1 MIIVRITTSKS
12 KNSESFYIT
21 QSYTNA
27 NGKSTSKTI
36 RKLGTLAELSAQLHT
51 DRAGVVEWANEQ
63 AHLETLKY
71 KSEKE
76 DATVIIPFH
85 SNRLMDYHKQKL
97 FSGGYLFLQ
106 SIYYGLK
113 LDSVCRKIK
122 SRHKFEYDLNA
133 ILSDLIYTRV
143 LEPSSKS
150 SSFRAAKQFLE
161 PPTYELHDVYRALS
175 VLASE
180 MDFIQ
185 SEVYKNSFFLGDRMD
200 RILYYDCTNYY
211 FEIEQ
216 EEGDKKYGKSK
227 EHRPNPIVQMGLFT
241 DGDGIPLAFSIFPGN
256 QNEQTSL
263 KPLEKKVIEEFGCE
277 EFVFCSDA
285 GLGSENNRLLNHS
298 KKRSYIVTQSIKKLP
313 EEYRTLALNK
323 KGFRCLSDHKAVDLN
338 SLTDDDKE
346 ELFYKEEPYSSK
358 KMEQRLL
365 ITYSPKYAAYQKEIR
380 EKQIERA
387 KAMLSNGRHKKNRKN
402 PNDPARFIDK
412 TAVTKDGEMADILY
426 FLDEKKIAQEAQYDG
441 LYAVCTDLFDDEP
454 ENILKVSESRWQ
466 IEACFRIMKTDFS
479 ARPVFVQRNDR
490 IRAHFLICFLALFI
504 YRLLEK
510 KLERKYTCEEL
521 LSTLRDYEFADV
533 QGQGFIPIYESTKLT
548 DALHEVAGFET
559 DYEFLTKRKM
569 KEIQKLSKQ
578 SREKS

>member
-1 MIIVRITTSKS
+1 MRITTSKS

-51 DRAGVVEWANEQ
+51 DRDGVVEWANEQ
-63 AHLETLKY
+63 ARLETLKY

-76 DATVIIPFH
+76 DATVMIPFH
-85 SNRLMDYHKQKL
+85 SNRLMDYNKQKL

-216 EEGDKKYGKSK
+216 EDGDRKYGKSK
-227 EHRPNPIVQMGLFT
+227 EHRPNPIIQMGMFM
-241 DGDGIPLAFSIFPGN
+241 DGDGIPLAFFLFPGN
-256 QNEQTSL
+256 ANEQTSL
-263 KPLEKKVIEEFGCE
+263 KPLEEKILQDFGCTK
-277 EFVFCSDA
+277 FIYCSDA
-285 GLGSENNRLLNHS
+285 GLGSEKIKKLNHADE
-298 KKRSYIVTQSIKKLP
+298 RAFIVTQSIKKLNKDDKAW
-313 EEYRTLALNK
+313 ALDK
-323 KGFRCLSDHKAVDLN
+323 TGFKRVSDNLPVDL
-338 SLTDDDKE
+338 SKISDDDMG
-346 ELFYKEEPYSSK
+346 LYYKDAPYTPHTLQ
-358 KMEQRLL
+358 QRLI
-365 ITYSPKYAAYQKEIR
+365 ITYSPKYARYQKTIR
-380 EKQIERA
+380 SAQVERA
-387 KAMLSNGRHKKNRKN
+387 ENMIHSGNVKKERKN
-402 PNDPARFIDK
+402 PNDPSRFIGK
-412 TAVTKDGEMADILY
+412 LAVTEEGEVAKIQNY
-426 FLDEKKIAQEAQYDG
+426 LDTDKVEEEARYDG
-441 LYAVCTDLFDDEP
+441 MYAVTTDLLDDEVQD
-454 ENILKVSESRWQ
+454 ILKVSEGRWE
-466 IEACFRIMKTDFS
+466 IEECFRIMKTEFE
-479 ARPVFVQRNDR
+479 ARPVFLHEDLR
-490 IRAHFLICFLALFI
+490 IKAHFLICFLSLII
-504 YRLLEK
+504 YRYLEK
-510 KLERKYTCEEL
+510 ELKGEYTCEKIL
-521 LSTLRDYEFADV
+521 GKLKAMNFADIQE
-533 QGQGFIPIYESTKLT
+533 QGYVPLYTRDKLT
-548 DALHEVAGFET
+548 DALHKICGFET
-559 DYEFLTKRKM
+559 DFQFITKSHMRT
-569 KEIQKLSKQ
+569 IQKKSKCK
-578 SREKS
+578 E

>member
-1 MIIVRITTSKS
+1 M
-12 KNSESFYIT
+12 
-21 QSYTNA
+21 
-27 NGKSTSKTI
+27 
-36 RKLGTLAELSAQLHT
+36 
-51 DRAGVVEWANEQ
+51 
-63 AHLETLKY
+63 
-71 KSEKE
+71 
-76 DATVIIPFH
+76 
-85 SNRLMDYHKQKL
+85 
-97 FSGGYLFLQ
+97 
-106 SIYYGLK
+106 
-113 LDSVCRKIK
+113 
-122 SRHKFEYDLNA
+122 NA
-133 ILSDLIYTRV
+133 ILSDLIYTRI
-143 LEPSSKS
+143 LEPGSKR
-150 SSFRAAKQFLE
+150 SSFETAKNFLE
-161 PPTYELHDVYRALS
+161 APTYQLHDIYRALN
-175 VLASE
+175 VLSE
-180 MDFIQ
+180 ECDLIQ
-185 SEVYKNSFFLGDRMD
+185 SELYRNSKSVLKRNDGV
-200 RILYYDCTNYY
+200 LYYDCTNYY

-216 EEGDKKYGKSK
+216 EDGDKKYGKSK
-227 EHRPNPIVQMGLFT
+227 EHRPNPIV
-241 DGDGIPLAFSIFPGN
+241 
-256 QNEQTSL
+256 
-263 KPLEKKVIEEFGCE
+263 
-277 EFVFCSDA
+277 
-285 GLGSENNRLLNHS
+285 
-298 KKRSYIVTQSIKKLP
+298 QSIKKLP

-426 FLDEKKIAQEAQYDG
+426 FLDEEKIAQEAQYDG

-454 ENILKVSESRWQ
+454 EDILKVSESRWQ

>member
-1 MIIVRITTSKS
+1 MNAYIFLSNLLFLYIGFFGFLRYNGIEVKKLKVNTSKS
-12 KNSESFYIT
+12 KNAESFYIK
-21 QSYTNA
+21 QSYIDS
-27 NGKSTSKTI
+27 NGKSTSRTI
-36 RKLGTLAELSAQLHT
+36 RKLGTLKELL
-51 DRAGVVEWANEQ
+51 VEHGPTRDDVMAWAKEQ
-63 AHLETLKY
+63 ARIET
-71 KSEKE
+71 EKFE
-76 DATVIIPFH
+76 QEKANHCIPITFH
-85 SNRLMDYHKQKL
+85 PNRKIAHGEKRKFQ
-97 FSGGYLFLQ
+97 GGYLFLQ
-106 SIYYGLK
+106 SLYYELGLNK
-113 LDSVCRKIK
+113 VCRKIRDK
-122 SRHKFEYDLNA
+122 HHYDYDLNA
-133 ILSDLIYTRV
+133 ILSDLIYTRI
-143 LEPSSKS
+143 LEPGSKR
-150 SSFRAAKQFLE
+150 SSFETAKNFLE
-161 PPTYELHDVYRALS
+161 APTYQLHDIYRALN
-175 VLASE
+175 VLSE
-180 MDFIQ
+180 ECDLIQ
-185 SEVYKNSFFLGDRMD
+185 SELYRNSKSVLKRNDGV
-200 RILYYDCTNYY
+200 LYYDCTNYY

-216 EEGDKKYGKSK
+216 EDGDKKYGKSK

-277 EFVFCSDA
+277 EFIFCSDA

-387 KAMLSNGRHKKNRKN
+387 KAMLSN
-402 PNDPARFIDK
+402 
-412 TAVTKDGEMADILY
+412 
-426 FLDEKKIAQEAQYDG
+426 G